1 MITEKELQGAIDELE
16 TAPSSYDGC
25 AVLAALYA
33 LKDRY
38 YGNDG
43 AFSGSYSGASF
54 GSEVRSEKPQTIH
67 SSGDSEFLRAVEGKN
82 WEEVLPVIDE
92 LLMAVKVYQPKL
104 YGTFLGRF

>member
-43 AFSGSYSGASF
+43 AFSEPFNRTSLNS
-54 GSEVRSEKPQTIH
+54 VRAQTLH
-67 SSGDSEFLRAVEGKN
+67 SNNDSEFLKTVEGKS
-82 WEEVLPVIDE
+82 WEEVLPLIDE

-104 YGTFLGRF
+104 YEAFLRRF

>member
-16 TAPSSYDGC
+16 AAPSSYDGC

-43 AFSGSYSGASF
+43 AFSGSYSGGSF

-104 YGTFLGRF
+104 YGAFLGRF